1 MSGAAAVRPGSGSAA
16 VLCGLGT
23 WLPPHAVTN
32 DDLARELDT
41 SDAWIRSRTGIGT
54 RFIAAP
60 STATSDLAVEAG
72 RRALKSAEADSVDA
86 VVLATT
92 TPDHPCPAT
101 APLVA
106 AQLGLGT
113 VPAFDVGAVCTGFLY
128 ALATG
133 AGLIATGT
141 AGSVLV
147 IGADTYSRIL
157 DPADRSTRAI
167 FGDGAGAV
175 VLRSG
180 GADEPGALGPPVL
193 GSDGTGSDLIT
204 VRSGGS
210 REPLHTAGPIGTG
223 DGGDAGDAAR
233 PDPYFRMAGRAVF
246 RNAVER
252 MAEASLMAARRAGW
266 EVADIDRLVAH
277 QANLRILHAV
287 ADRMRL
293 PRHRCPVHLD
303 QVGNTAAA
311 SIPLALSYAAATGRL
326 TPGHRTLLTAF
337 GGGLTWGAC
346 ALRWPALTPM

>member
-1 MSGAAAVRPGSGSAA
+1 MNAAAA

-23 WLPPHAVTN
+23 WLPPQAVTN

-54 RFIAAP
+54 RFVATP
-60 STATSDLAVEAG
+60 TVATSDLAVEAG
-72 RRALKSAEADSVDA
+72 RRALKSAGRDAVDG

-92 TPDHPCPAT
+92 TPDRPCPAT

-106 AQLGLGT
+106 ARLGLGT
-113 VPAFDVGAVCTGFLY
+113 VASFDVGAVCTGFLY
-128 ALATG
+128 ALAAG
-133 AGLIATGT
+133 AGLIAAGT
-141 AGSVLV
+141 VDSVLV

-180 GADEPGALGPPVL
+180 DATEPGALGTPVL
-193 GSDGTGSDLIT
+193 GSDGTGSELIT

-210 REPLHTAGPIGTG
+210 REPLHTFGTDTG
-223 DGGDAGDAAR
+223 ADGRA
-233 PDPYFRMAGRAVF
+233 DPYFRMAGKAVF
-246 RNAVER
+246 RSAVER
-252 MAEASLMAARRAGW
+252 MADAALSAARRAGW
-266 EVADIDRLVAH
+266 TTDDIDRLVAH

-287 ADRMRL
+287 ADRMRI

-311 SIPLALSYAAATGRL
+311 SIPLALAHAAATGTL
-326 TPGHRTLLTAF
+326 APGHRTVLTAF

-346 ALRWPALTPM
+346 ALRWPDLTPA

>member
-1 MSGAAAVRPGSGSAA
+1 MSADAA

-54 RFIAAP
+54 RHVADP

-72 RRALKSAEADSVDA
+72 RRALKSAGRESVDA

-113 VPAFDVGAVCTGFLY
+113 VAAFDVGAVCTGFLY

-133 AGLIATGT
+133 AGLIAAGT

-147 IGADTYSRIL
+147 IGADMYSSIL
-157 DPADRSTRAI
+157 DPADRSTRSI

-175 VLRSG
+175 VLRAG
-180 GADEPGALGPPVL
+180 DAEEPGALGTPVL
-193 GSDGTGSDLIT
+193 GSDGTGSDLII

-210 REPLHTAGPIGTG
+210 REPLRTSAE
-223 DGGDAGDAAR
+223 GGG
-233 PDPYFRMAGRAVF
+233 DPYFRMAGKSVF

-252 MAEASLMAARRAGW
+252 MADASLTAARRAGW
-266 EVADIDRLVAH
+266 QVDDIDRLVAH

-293 PRHRCPVHLD
+293 PRDRCPVHLD

-311 SIPLALSYAAATGRL
+311 SVPLALAHAVGTGGL
-326 TPGHRTLLTAF
+326 TPGHRVVLTAF

-346 ALRWPALTPM
+346 AVRWPAITPA

>member
-1 MSGAAAVRPGSGSAA
+1 MNADTA

-41 SDAWIRSRTGIGT
+41 SDDWIRSRTGIGT
-54 RFIAAP
+54 RYVAAP

-72 RRALKSAEADSVDA
+72 RRALKSAGFESVDA

-106 AQLGLGT
+106 TQLGLGT
-113 VPAFDVGAVCTGFLY
+113 VAAFDVGAVCTGFLY
-128 ALATG
+128 ALAVG
-133 AGLIATGT
+133 AGLIAAGT

-147 IGADTYSRIL
+147 IGADMYSSIL

-180 GADEPGALGPPVL
+180 GADEPGALGTPVL

-204 VRSGGS
+204 IRSGGS
-210 REPLHTAGPIGTG
+210 REPLGTIGAGH
-223 DGGDAGDAAR
+223 
-233 PDPYFRMAGRAVF
+233 PDPYFRMAGKAVF

-252 MAEASLMAARRAGW
+252 MADASLTAARRVGW
-266 EVADIDRLVAH
+266 AADDIDRLVAH

-311 SIPLALSYAAATGRL
+311 SIPLALSHAVTTGRL
-326 TPGHRTLLTAF
+326 APGHRTLLTAF

-346 ALRWPALTPM
+346 AVRWPTITPV

>member
-1 MSGAAAVRPGSGSAA
+1 MSGAAA

-41 SDAWIRSRTGIGT
+41 SDEWIRSRTGIGT
-54 RFIAAP
+54 RYIAAP

-72 RRALKSAEADSVDA
+72 RRALKSAETDSVDA

-141 AGSVLV
+141 AGRVLV
-147 IGADTYSRIL
+147 IGADMYSRIL

-210 REPLHTAGPIGTG
+210 REPLHSIAPH
-223 DGGDAGDAAR
+223 A
-233 PDPYFRMAGRAVF
+233 DPYFRMAGRAVF

-252 MAEASLMAARRAGW
+252 MADASLTAARRTGW
-266 EVADIDRLVAH
+266 EVDDIDRLVAH
-277 QANLRILHAV
+277 QANLRILQAV

-293 PRHRCPVHLD
+293 PLNRCPVHLD

-311 SIPLALSYAAATGRL
+311 SIPLALSHAAATGRL
-326 TPGHRTLLTAF
+326 SPGHRTLLTAF

-346 ALRWPALTPM
+346 TLRWPALTPM

>member
-1 MSGAAAVRPGSGSAA
+1 MNAAAA

-23 WLPPHAVTN
+23 WLPPQAVTN

-41 SDAWIRSRTGIGT
+41 SDDWIRSRTGIGT
-54 RFIAAP
+54 RFVAAP
-60 STATSDLAVEAG
+60 TVATSDLAVEAG
-72 RRALKSAEADSVDA
+72 RRALKSAGRDAVDG

-92 TPDHPCPAT
+92 TPDRPCPAT

-106 AQLGLGT
+106 ARLGLGT
-113 VPAFDVGAVCTGFLY
+113 VAAFDVGAVCTGFLY

-133 AGLIATGT
+133 AGLIAAGT
-141 AGSVLV
+141 VGSVLV

-180 GADEPGALGPPVL
+180 GATEPGALGSAVL
-193 GSDGTGSDLIT
+193 GSDGTGSELIT

-210 REPLHTAGPIGTG
+210 REPLQMSGTSGMGTG
-223 DGGDAGDAAR
+223 TGGPA
-233 PDPYFRMAGRAVF
+233 DPYFRMAGKAVF
-246 RNAVER
+246 RSAVER
-252 MAEASLMAARRAGW
+252 MADAALTAARRAGW
-266 EVADIDRLVAH
+266 TTDDIDRLVAH

-311 SIPLALSYAAATGRL
+311 SIPLALAHAVATGTL
-326 TPGHRTLLTAF
+326 APGHRTVLTAF
-337 GGGLTWGAC
+337 GGGLTWGSC
-346 ALRWPALTPM
+346 TLRWPALTPA

>member
-1 MSGAAAVRPGSGSAA
+1 MSADAA

-32 DDLARELDT
+32 DDLAQELDT
-41 SDAWIRSRTGIGT
+41 SDEWIRSRTGIGT
-54 RFIAAP
+54 RHVADP

-72 RRALKSAEADSVDA
+72 RRALKSAGREAVDA

-113 VPAFDVGAVCTGFLY
+113 VAAFDVGAVCTGFLY
-128 ALATG
+128 ALAAG
-133 AGLIATGT
+133 AGLIAAGT
-141 AGSVLV
+141 ADSVLV
-147 IGADTYSRIL
+147 IGADMYSGIL

-180 GADEPGALGPPVL
+180 DVDEPGALGTPVL
-193 GSDGTGSDLIT
+193 GSDGTGSDLII
-204 VRSGGS
+204 VRAGGS
-210 REPLHTAGPIGTG
+210 REPLRTLAAGHG
-223 DGGDAGDAAR
+223 
-233 PDPYFRMAGRAVF
+233 DPYFRMAGKAVF

-252 MAEASLMAARRAGW
+252 MADASLTAARRAGW
-266 EVADIDRLVAH
+266 EVDDIDRLVAH

-287 ADRMRL
+287 AGRMRL
-293 PRHRCPVHLD
+293 PRHRFPVHLD

-311 SIPLALSYAAATGRL
+311 SIPLALSHAVATGQL
-326 TPGHRTLLTAF
+326 APGHRTVLTAF

-346 ALRWPALTPM
+346 AVRWPAVTPV